1 MNKEKI
7 LHVITVSFVIKHF
20 FGKQFEYL
28 GKKGT
33 KEYHLACSP
42 SAEFYKLSSEL
53 SYIPFGVEVTRDV
66 NPIKDLIAII
76 KIYRYIKKNQIDKV
90 VGHTPK
96 GGMVAM
102 MSSFLAKV
110 PERIY
115 FRHGIIYETSTGV
128 KKMVLKTIDKLT
140 GLLATK
146 VVCVSYSVREI
157 SERDRLNDPKK
168 NLILGLGTCN
178 GIDTQIKFNPNNYS
192 KEDAKIPLGAHD
204 INKDTKIIGYVGRI
218 VKDKGIDEL
227 LIAWEIIQ
235 KKFTNSKLLLVGP
248 IEDKDSI
255 SQYSKNRIAE
265 DPSIIFTDF
274 VTDASAYF
282 SLMDVF
288 ILPTYREGFPTVAL
302 EASSMEIPV
311 LITQATGCKEAIN
324 ENETGLFISHDPMDI
339 ANKIEFYLQNEAIAK
354 LHGVQGRVFVVEN
367 FEQTKIWDS
376 IAFQLNT

>member
-7 LHVITVSFVIKHF
+7 LHVVTVSFVIKHF

-28 GKKGT
+28 GEKGN

-42 SAEFYKLSSEL
+42 SKEFFKLSKKL
-53 SYIPFGVEVTRDV
+53 SYLPFGVEVTRDV
-66 NPIKDLIAII
+66 NPIKDLIAIF
-76 KIYRYIKKNQIDKV
+76 KIYRYIKKNQIKKV

-102 MSSFLAKV
+102 ISSFLANV

-115 FRHGIIYETSTGV
+115 FRHGIIYETSTGI
-128 KKMVLKTIDKLT
+128 KRIVLKSIDRLT
-140 GLLATK
+140 GFLATK
-146 VVCVSYSVREI
+146 VVCVSHTVQEI
-157 SERDRLNDPKK
+157 SERDSLNDPKK

-178 GIDTQIKFNPNNYS
+178 GIDTQKKFNPNNYC
-192 KEDAKIPLGAHD
+192 KEDVKLNIGALG
-204 INKDTKIIGYVGRI
+204 INKDTKIIGYVGRL
-218 VKDKGIDEL
+218 VKDKGINEL
-227 LIAWEIIQ
+227 IIAWEIIQ
-235 KKFTNSKLLLVGP
+235 KEFKNSKLVLVGP

-255 SQYSKNRIAE
+255 SQHSKDKIAG

-274 VTDASAYF
+274 VEDASSYF
-282 SLMDVF
+282 SVMDIF

-311 LITQATGCKEAIN
+311 LITQATGCKEAIK
-324 ENETGLFISHDPMDI
+324 ENETGLFITHDPVDI
-339 ANKIEFYLQNEAIAK
+339 ANKIAFYLKNETIAK
-354 LHGVQGRVFVVEN
+354 LHGRQGRVFVVEN

>member
-20 FGKQFEYL
+20 FGRQFDYL
-28 GKKGT
+28 GEKGT

-42 SAEFYKLSSEL
+42 SEEFYKLSKEL

-76 KIYRYIKKNQIDKV
+76 KIYRYIKKNQIKKV

-102 MSSFLAKV
+102 ISSFLANV

-115 FRHGIIYETSTGV
+115 FRHGIIYETSTGIKRV
-128 KKMVLKTIDKLT
+128 VLKSIDQLT
-140 GLLATK
+140 GFLATK
-146 VVCVSYSVREI
+146 VVCVSHSVREI
-157 SERDRLNDPKK
+157 SERDSLNDPKK

-178 GIDTQIKFNPNNYS
+178 GIDTQIKFNPKNYN
-192 KEDAKIPLGAHD
+192 KEEVKFNMETYGVNI
-204 INKDTKIIGYVGRI
+204 DTKIIGYVGRL
-218 VKDKGIDEL
+218 VKDKGINEL
-227 LIAWEIIQ
+227 IKAWEIIQ
-235 KKFTNSKLLLVGP
+235 KKFNNSKLILVGP

-255 SQYSKNRIAE
+255 SQYSKDRIAE

-274 VTDASAYF
+274 VTDACAYF

-311 LITQATGCKEAIN
+311 LITQATGCKEAIK
-324 ENETGLFISHDPMDI
+324 ENETGMFITHDPIDI
-339 ANKIEFYLQNEAIAK
+339 ANKIEFYLQNATIAK
-354 LHGVQGRVFVVEN
+354 LHGAQGRVFVVEN

-376 IAFQLNT
+376 IAFQLKT

>member
-1 MNKEKI
+1 MKIDKI

-20 FGKQFEYL
+20 FGGQFVYL
-28 GKKGT
+28 GEKGN
-33 KEYHLACSP
+33 KEYHLVCSP
-42 SAEFYKLSSEL
+42 SDEFYKLSKQL
-53 SYIPFGVEVTRDV
+53 RYIPFSVEVTRDI

-76 KIYRYIKKNQIDKV
+76 KIYGYIKKNQINKV

-102 MSSFLAKV
+102 ISSFLANV

-115 FRHGIIYETSTGV
+115 FRHGIIYETSTGI
-128 KKMVLKTIDKLT
+128 KRFLLKGIDSLT

-146 VVCVSYSVREI
+146 VVCVSYSVRDI
-157 SERDRLNDPKK
+157 SERDGLNDPDK

-178 GIDTQIKFNPNNYS
+178 GIDTKIKFNPNNYR
-192 KEDAKIPLGAHD
+192 KEEIILHFRAANISL
-204 INKDTKIIGYVGRI
+204 DTKIVGYVGRL

-227 LIAWEIIQ
+227 IIAWEIIQ
-235 KKFTNSKLLLVGP
+235 REFKNSKLVLVGP

-255 SQYSKNRIAE
+255 SPYSKKKIAE

-274 VTDASAYF
+274 VEDASSYF
-282 SLMDVF
+282 SMMDVF

-311 LITQATGCKEAIN
+311 LITRATGCEEAIL
-324 ENETGLFISHDPMDI
+324 ENKTGMFITHDPIDI
-339 ANKIEFYLQNEAIAK
+339 ANKIAFYLKNEETAK
-354 LHGVQGRVFVVEN
+354 LHGAQGRVFVSEN